1 MSLPPTDPPPLPP
14 HRAALGDRALFP
26 DLAWRIYLNHAAIS
40 PPSAAVRH
48 AVDQAITAL
57 ARHGV
62 GAFAALHAQRQR
74 LKASLA
80 RLIGAAPEDIALVP
94 NTTQGL
100 SALALCQPWKPGDH
114 AVVFTGEFPTNVT
127 PWQQAAAAFAARVIA
142 LPIDDLARPDG
153 PDYTRL
159 DAALARGVRVVALS
173 AVQFQTGLRAPL
185 AAIAERCHAHGARL
199 AVDGIQAIGSTPLD
213 VVAED
218 IDYLVC
224 GGHKWLMG
232 LEGAGFAWARPDAAR
247 ALIPRVAGWMSHHDA
262 TDFLFAPGKLRY
274 DKPIR
279 PRLDFLEGGAQ
290 NAIGYAGLEAA
301 VHAIEQIGLE
311 AITAHITRW
320 HDALEPALIDR
331 GFTSRRAPDK
341 ARRSAILSALPP
353 PDLTAKALAD
363 TLAAQGVAVT
373 TPDGHLRFSPHWPN
387 PQREIP
393 EVIAA
398 LDEAITALRA

>member
-1 MSLPPTDPPPLPP
+1 MPP

-40 PPSAAVRH
+40 PSAAVRH

-74 LKASLA
+74 LKTSLA

-100 SALALCQPWKPGDH
+100 SALALCQPWQPGDH
-114 AVVFTGEFPTNVT
+114 LVVFTGEFPTNVT

-199 AVDGIQAIGSTPLD
+199 AVDGIQAIGSVPLD

-247 ALIPRVAGWMSHHDA
+247 ELVPRVAGWMSHQDP

-279 PRLDFLEGGAQ
+279 TRLDFLEGGAQ

-311 AITAHITRW
+311 AITAHITHW
-320 HDALEPALIDR
+320 HDHLEPALIDR

-353 PDLTAKALAD
+353 TSPPRPSP
-363 TLAAQGVAVT
+363 
-373 TPDGHLRFSPHWPN
+373 TPSPPRRRRHHPRRPPPLLPHWPN